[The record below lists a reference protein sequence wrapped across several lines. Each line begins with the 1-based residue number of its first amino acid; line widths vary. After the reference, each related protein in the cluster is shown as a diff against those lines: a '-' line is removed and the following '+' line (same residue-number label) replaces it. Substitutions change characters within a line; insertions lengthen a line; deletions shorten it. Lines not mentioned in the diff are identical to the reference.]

1 MENIR
6 EQLERWSQSF
16 CDEVSVGGLVSRCPI
31 AHKWKAPYRSVV
43 VREALF
49 RRMHDLG
56 QQTLLLAEQSH
67 ILGARILLRSAVETL
82 GLLIYLNQKT
92 QAVLSGALSFFAF
105 DEITKQLLMG
115 SKNGATSLAAV
126 NILTVLGQ
134 AEKAHPGLVSMHQHL
149 SESAHP
155 NYDGVLFGYS
165 STDPDKYET
174 HFVNNWL
181 KFFGQEQ
188 EPATAFVFAVFEH
201 EYNDVWHRQMTQLE
215 DWLRANDASL
225 EAQRSGS

>member
-1 MENIR
+1 
-6 EQLERWSQSF
+6 
-16 CDEVSVGGLVSRCPI
+16 
-31 AHKWKAPYRSVV
+31 
-43 VREALF
+43 
-49 RRMHDLG
+49 MHDLG
-56 QQTLLLAEQSH
+56 QQTLLLTEHNH
-67 ILGARILLRSAVETL
+67 ILGARILLRSAIETL

-115 SKNGATSLAAV
+115 SKNGVTSQAAV

-155 NYDGVLFGYS
+155 NYDGVLYGYS

-181 KFFGQEQ
+181 EFFGGEQ
-188 EPATAFVFAVFEH
+188 ESATAYVFAVFEH
-201 EYNDVWHRQMTQLE
+201 EYDDIWHRQMTQLE
-215 DWLRANDASL
+215 NWLRSHNDSL
-225 EAQRSGS
+225 EAQRNSN